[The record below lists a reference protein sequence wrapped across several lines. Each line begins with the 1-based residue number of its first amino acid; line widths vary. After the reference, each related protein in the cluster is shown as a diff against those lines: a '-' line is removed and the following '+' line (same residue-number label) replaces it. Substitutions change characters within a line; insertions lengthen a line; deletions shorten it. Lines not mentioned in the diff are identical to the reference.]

1 VDVLES
7 NELKRFRTSEA
18 RAKPA
23 VQTGTYRLAPIAQVL
38 AGPVQI
44 EPGSQDVAVSQLK
57 SAERARILIIFAH
70 PGKADSHILLPVTYC
85 FVEPS
90 YQPVSEYFSRPREKW
105 G

>member
-1 VDVLES
+1 MNSSDS
-7 NELKRFRTSEA
+7 GHSSEA

-38 AGPVQI
+38 MGPVQI

-90 YQPVSEYFSRPREKW
+90 Y
-105 G
+105 